1 MASLEPNIRYRALS
15 SYSELNA
22 LVRKVKAGEY
32 AVMDE
37 AARRLAA
44 IVPSGSV
51 LVPVPSHTGLPG
63 IVATMCHLMVRH
75 NPTLTVCGALRTT
88 PHVSRYLFKKRYG
101 NNSLQ
106 TLPFFCSEQP
116 GSNFIVVDD
125 VIATGATAM
134 AVAEALGVS
143 SCRFLAIADDD
154 TIEKREGVFAEW
166 D

>member
-1 MASLEPNIRYRALS
+1 MSNLEPNIRYCALG
-15 SYSELNA
+15 SYSELKA

-32 AVMDE
+32 AAVDE

-44 IVPSGSV
+44 IVPNDSV
-51 LVPVPSHTGLPG
+51 LVPVPSHTGLLG
-63 IVATMCHLMVRH
+63 VMSTICYLMLRH
-75 NPTLTVCGALRTT
+75 NPTLTVCVALRAT
-88 PHVSRYLFKKRYG
+88 PHESRYTYKKRYG
-101 NNSLQ
+101 NNAPQ
-106 TLPFFCSEQP
+106 ILPFFCSGEP
-116 GSNFIVVDD
+116 GSNFIIVDD